1 MEAMTT
7 DTANADIRAVFF
19 DIDGTL
25 TSFTT
30 HTVPDSTI
38 EAIHRLQAAGV
49 KVLICTGRAPSQMHV
64 VLDTMPVTFDGVVAF
79 NGQYCFDDTGFF
91 ASQALDTADIE
102 VILDWL
108 DRHPDV
114 VCNFGEKDYVYFNQS
129 NDLLRATW
137 SKLGKT
143 APTRYFE
150 DPRTRALDHETFQIS
165 PFVGPEL
172 EAELVGLCS
181 NVRGVRWHPDFT
193 DLIPADGGKPRGIQ
207 RFMAHYGITR
217 EQTMAFGDGGND
229 TDMLAYAGIGVGRW
243 AMRPPSPRPPPTTS
257 LTMWTTTVCAMPCCI
272 SGCYAIKTS
281 QQFALFCPA
290 VTGLMNKQRARDESR
305 ALWC

>member
-1 MEAMTT
+1 
-7 DTANADIRAVFF
+7 
-19 DIDGTL
+19 
-25 TSFTT
+25 
-30 HTVPDSTI
+30 
-38 EAIHRLQAAGV
+38 
-49 KVLICTGRAPSQMHV
+49 MHV

-229 TDMLAYAGIGVGRW
+229 TDMLAYAGIGV
-243 AMRPPSPRPPPTTS
+243 AMGNATAEPKAAADYS

>member
-165 PFVGPEL
+165 PFVG
-172 EAELVGLCS
+172 ARAGGRTGGTVQQCA
-181 NVRGVRWHPDFT
+181 RG
-193 DLIPADGGKPRGIQ
+193 A
-207 RFMAHYGITR
+207 
-217 EQTMAFGDGGND
+217 
-229 TDMLAYAGIGVGRW
+229 LASGFHGSDSGRW
-243 AMRPPSPRPPPTTS
+243 RQAARH
-257 LTMWTTTVCAMPCCI
+257 
-272 SGCYAIKTS
+272 
-281 QQFALFCPA
+281 PA
-290 VTGLMNKQRARDESR
+290 VHGALRHHARADHGLRRWRQ
-305 ALWC
+305 

>member
-1 MEAMTT
+1 M
-7 DTANADIRAVFF
+7 
-19 DIDGTL
+19 
-25 TSFTT
+25 
-30 HTVPDSTI
+30 
-38 EAIHRLQAAGV
+38 
-49 KVLICTGRAPSQMHV
+49 
-64 VLDTMPVTFDGVVAF
+64 TFDGVVAF

-129 NDLLRATW
+129 NDLLRTTW

-193 DLIPADGGKPRGIQ
+193 D
-207 RFMAHYGITR
+207 
-217 EQTMAFGDGGND
+217 GGND
-229 TDMLAYAGIGVGRW
+229 TDMLAYAGIGV
-243 AMRPPSPRPPPTTS
+243 AMGNATAEPKAAADYITDDVDHDGVRN
-257 LTMWTTTVCAMPCCI
+257 
-272 SGCYAIKTS
+272 
-281 QQFALFCPA
+281 ALLHFR
-290 VTGLMNKQRARDESR
+290 VLRD
-305 ALWC
+305 

>member
-1 MEAMTT
+1 MT
-7 DTANADIRAVFF
+7 AY
-19 DIDGTL
+19 
-25 TSFTT
+25 
-30 HTVPDSTI
+30 
-38 EAIHRLQAAGV
+38 
-49 KVLICTGRAPSQMHV
+49 
-64 VLDTMPVTFDGVVAF
+64 AF
-79 NGQYCFDDTGFF
+79 NIGPGMEDHDIIYYQEQPENNPAYNNGWTSNVGPG
-91 ASQALDTADIE
+91 ASGSNPGGGLDS
-102 VILDWL
+102 
-108 DRHPDV
+108 
-114 VCNFGEKDYVYFNQS
+114 EKDYVYFNQS

-229 TDMLAYAGIGVGRW
+229 TDMLAYAGIGV
-243 AMRPPSPRPPPTTS
+243 AMGNATAEPKAAADYITDDVDHDGVRN
-257 LTMWTTTVCAMPCCI
+257 
-272 SGCYAIKTS
+272 
-281 QQFALFCPA
+281 ALLHFR
-290 VTGLMNKQRARDESR
+290 VLRD
-305 ALWC
+305 

>member
-217 EQTMAFGDGGND
+217 EQTMPSAMAAMTRICSPTPASGS
-229 TDMLAYAGIGVGRW
+229 RW

>member
-1 MEAMTT
+1 
-7 DTANADIRAVFF
+7 
-19 DIDGTL
+19 
-25 TSFTT
+25 
-30 HTVPDSTI
+30 
-38 EAIHRLQAAGV
+38 
-49 KVLICTGRAPSQMHV
+49 MHV

-165 PFVGPEL
+165 PFGRARAGGRTGGTVQQCARGALASGFHGSDSGRWRQAARHPAVHGAL
-172 EAELVGLCS
+172 RHHAQSRPWPSAMAAMTRICSPTPASGRDGNATAEPKAAADYITDDVDHD
-181 NVRGVRWHPDFT
+181 GVR
-193 DLIPADGGKPRGIQ
+193 
-207 RFMAHYGITR
+207 
-217 EQTMAFGDGGND
+217 N
-229 TDMLAYAGIGVGRW
+229 
-243 AMRPPSPRPPPTTS
+243 
-257 LTMWTTTVCAMPCCI
+257 
-272 SGCYAIKTS
+272 
-281 QQFALFCPA
+281 ALLHFR
-290 VTGLMNKQRARDESR
+290 VLRD
-305 ALWC
+305 